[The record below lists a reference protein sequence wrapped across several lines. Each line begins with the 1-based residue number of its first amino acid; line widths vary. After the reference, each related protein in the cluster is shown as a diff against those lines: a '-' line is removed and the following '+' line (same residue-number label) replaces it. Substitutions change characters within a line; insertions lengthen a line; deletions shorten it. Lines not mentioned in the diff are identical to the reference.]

1 MPGLPPTDH
10 AGLASPREFQT
21 LARGVAPG
29 AVSDGDRLA
38 TAGKSHKRRGEP
50 SPETTTLLV
59 DYQEAMRAELR
70 TLLADIRGRLPDPGL
85 HLLDDAIER
94 GDIAERVQ
102 PTLKERAPMWDLAIK
117 IGRELGTSIDPG
129 RAPGGDPPST
139 PSPRRR
145 TSRID
150 YG

>member
-1 MPGLPPTDH
+1 MADE
-10 AGLASPREFQT
+10 AGRAQDQGR
-21 LARGVAPG
+21 RH
-29 AVSDGDRLA
+29 R
-38 TAGKSHKRRGEP
+38 RRGEP

>member
-1 MPGLPPTDH
+1 MADE
-10 AGLASPREFQT
+10 AGRAQDQGR
-21 LARGVAPG
+21 RH
-29 AVSDGDRLA
+29 R
-38 TAGKSHKRRGEP
+38 RRGEP

-70 TLLADIRGRLPDPGL
+70 TLLGDIHGRVPDPGL
-85 HLLDDAIER
+85 LDGVAP
-94 GDIAERVQ
+94 AERVQ
-102 PTLKERAPMWDLAIK
+102 PSLKERAPMWDLAIK

-150 YG
+150 FG